1 MWASAQL
8 YIALKRDINAHVKAL
23 DACAQRFIIIRLIN
37 HNPSILSD
45 ISAERTML
53 KNEVI
58 RRAVKEVLDKYE
70 NVLLAYLSGSIARST
85 AQSISDVDVAV
96 LLKDNSLEKQAD
108 ILWKVAKALHVFEDR
123 IDLVDLNQADLHLKY
138 NILREGIKLID
149 KGFEEEL
156 IHELIENYPE
166 TRENLNIAFQA
177 WLKED
182 PRQYKLHASQPQ
194 NAL

>member
-1 MWASAQL
+1 
-8 YIALKRDINAHVKAL
+8 
-23 DACAQRFIIIRLIN
+23 
-37 HNPSILSD
+37 
-45 ISAERTML
+45 
-53 KNEVI
+53 
-58 RRAVKEVLDKYE
+58 
-70 NVLLAYLSGSIARST
+70 
-85 AQSISDVDVAV
+85 
-96 LLKDNSLEKQAD
+96 
-108 ILWKVAKALHVFEDR
+108 
-123 IDLVDLNQADLHLKY
+123 VDLNQADLHLKY